1 MAASCSNSWH
11 THSACAMG
19 TARRSAGTAR
29 TPLQTTGKANPVI
42 PNRYK
47 LSLDGPGGK
56 GSQHGPLLICPLGQA
71 GDPVHQGTG
80 QIGELVPASQRCPCR
95 CFTPH
100 QPCLFQM
107 PQRPVQNG
115 GMNAAAN
122 GPEQLIVAAGPVGER
137 PEYRYCPLARDHL
150 DDRLCVVEPARHS
163 PQCPFPSASLPN
175 LPFYGTTLPTKG
187 VSSPSVTVLSR
198 AVTHRDTA
206 AMPGWFNRA
215 ATGQL
220 AGPRSAAMP
229 SPHGG
234 RAARITFGAVHAANT
249 SQRERPLRSPAL
261 QQGRTQPCS
270 PRGSRTARA
279 PCTCPAAVGAAE
291 PDQIQHVSGHQVL
304 RTRVPCNQVAVP
316 PAEREHV
323 AAIEVTAGA
332 GAIISSASRPR
343 PARYPRHGA
352 PDAGRPLIS

>member
-1 MAASCSNSWH
+1 
-11 THSACAMG
+11 MG

-279 PCTCPAAVGAAE
+279 PCTYPAAVGAAE
-291 PDQIQHVSGHQVL
+291 PGPDPARV
-304 RTRVPCNQVAVP
+304 RTPGPPDARTVQPGRRSSRRAGACSRDRGDRGRRCDNKLGEQAPASPVPATRGARCGP
-316 PAEREHV
+316 PANFV
-323 AAIEVTAGA
+323 MG
-332 GAIISSASRPR
+332 G
-343 PARYPRHGA
+343 
-352 PDAGRPLIS
+352 